1 MLSFSTFKSVSFVST
16 VSLTLAACGGMSE
29 TDLGDEGMD
38 ESAVSKTEDGE
49 AKTSEGANDEAESAG
64 SDAEEAQ
71 LADDD
76 DEDAARN
83 GDEEASA
90 EEAADEP
97 EDLIVDVDV
106 TVTTTT
112 KPADD
117 EDADVEQ
124 NGLDVAADA
133 ADADEPAPVVIPEIP
148 GPDILGSASDLP
160 IESTYVAAEE
170 WVPPEGLAGV
180 EQSGVE
186 LEVVDDL
193 SVLVIFD
200 NSGSMEAYWD
210 GRTRWEAANQSLY
223 AALAPVWTS
232 LKVAAVRF
240 PMETECGVP
249 DFEAEAQFGWNVA
262 GDFLDEWI
270 ANALAPVG
278 GTPLGSAFIAA
289 DAAIAEASERG
300 LLEERFNVLLITDG
314 EPNCATE
321 KALLTELPAKWL
333 SMGVETHV
341 LGLPGSEQAAQ
352 LLNAIAVAGGTA
364 QPIAIETPE
373 QLDEEVVHLAR

>member
-1 MLSFSTFKSVSFVST
+1 MLSISTFKSVSFVST
-16 VSLTLAACGGMSE
+16 ISLALAACGGMSE

-49 AKTSEGANDEAESAG
+49 SEASEGANDEARAG
-64 SDAEEAQ
+64 SSKAEEAQ
-71 LADDD
+71 LADGADS
-76 DEDAARN
+76 ASN
-83 GDEEASA
+83 GDEETGA
-90 EEAADEP
+90 EDAADEP
-97 EDLIVDVDV
+97 EELIVDVDV

-112 KPADD
+112 NADD
-117 EDADVEQ
+117 EDGDIEV
-124 NGLDVAADA
+124 NGQDVAADA
-133 ADADEPAPVVIPEIP
+133 ADADEPAPTVIPEIP
-148 GPDILGSASDLP
+148 GPDILGSASELP